1 MVLRSLPFVAAIAQS
16 VRAPDCGSGGRGF
29 EPRWPPHQISKTR
42 GPGLRRGPILKE
54 KASSKMKV
62 PQFRLFGFRRPREV
76 VGSAL
81 GKLEKTVMEEA
92 WRRGRVSA
100 SDIYRAF
107 GERTA
112 YTTWMT
118 TLDRLFKKG
127 LLAREKDGRA
137 YVYSPRVSREEFER
151 GVAED
156 VLGDLLDRSGGAEP
170 LLACIVDAVS
180 EHDRALLDEL
190 QRLVEEKRREL
201 GEGE

>member
-1 MVLRSLPFVAAIAQS
+1 
-16 VRAPDCGSGGRGF
+16 
-29 EPRWPPHQISKTR
+29 
-42 GPGLRRGPILKE
+42 
-54 KASSKMKV
+54 MKV
-62 PQFRLFGFRRPREV
+62 PQFTLFGFRRPREV
-76 VGSAL
+76 VGAAL

-156 VLGDLLDRSGGAEP
+156 VLGDLLGRGEGGAEP

-190 QRLVEEKRREL
+190 HRLVEEKRREL
-201 GEGE
+201 RAEEE

>member
-1 MVLRSLPFVAAIAQS
+1 
-16 VRAPDCGSGGRGF
+16 
-29 EPRWPPHQISKTR
+29 
-42 GPGLRRGPILKE
+42 
-54 KASSKMKV
+54 MKV
-62 PQFRLFGFRRPREV
+62 AQFRLFGFRRPREV

-100 SDIYRAF
+100 SDIFRAF

-127 LLAREKDGRA
+127 LLGREKDGRA
-137 YVYSPRVSREEFER
+137 YVYWPRLTQAEFER

-156 VLGDLLDRSGGAEP
+156 VLDGLLGRGGAEP

-190 QRLVEEKRREL
+190 HRLVEEKRREL
-201 GEGE
+201 SAEG

>member
-1 MVLRSLPFVAAIAQS
+1 
-16 VRAPDCGSGGRGF
+16 
-29 EPRWPPHQISKTR
+29 
-42 GPGLRRGPILKE
+42 
-54 KASSKMKV
+54 MKV

-118 TLDRLFKKG
+118 TLDRLYKKG
-127 LLAREKDGRA
+127 LLVREKEGRA
-137 YVYSPRVSREEFER
+137 YLYAARVTREEFER

-156 VLGDLLDRSGGAEP
+156 VLGGLLERNSGGAEP

-180 EHDRALLDEL
+180 EQDRSLLDEL
-190 QRLVEEKRREL
+190 HRLVEEKRREL
-201 GEGE
+201 EGKE

>member
-1 MVLRSLPFVAAIAQS
+1 
-16 VRAPDCGSGGRGF
+16 
-29 EPRWPPHQISKTR
+29 
-42 GPGLRRGPILKE
+42 
-54 KASSKMKV
+54 MKV

-107 GERTA
+107 GERT
-112 YTTWMT
+112 WMT

-156 VLGDLLDRSGGAEP
+156 VLGDLLGRSGGAEP

-180 EHDRALLDEL
+180 DHDRALLDEL

-201 GEGE
+201 SEGE

>member
-1 MVLRSLPFVAAIAQS
+1 
-16 VRAPDCGSGGRGF
+16 
-29 EPRWPPHQISKTR
+29 
-42 GPGLRRGPILKE
+42 
-54 KASSKMKV
+54 MKV

-81 GKLEKTVMEEA
+81 GKLEKTVMEEV

-127 LLAREKDGRA
+127 LLTREKDGRA
-137 YVYSPRVSREEFER
+137 YIYSPRVSREEFER

-156 VLGDLLDRSGGAEP
+156 VLGDLLGRSGGGAEP

-201 GEGE
+201 SEGE

>member
-1 MVLRSLPFVAAIAQS
+1 
-16 VRAPDCGSGGRGF
+16 
-29 EPRWPPHQISKTR
+29 
-42 GPGLRRGPILKE
+42 
-54 KASSKMKV
+54 MKV

-100 SDIYRAF
+100 NDIYRAF

-118 TLDRLFKKG
+118 TLDRLYKKG
-127 LLAREKDGRA
+127 LLKREKEGRA
-137 YVYSPRVSREEFER
+137 YLYTPSLTREEFER

-156 VLGDLLDRSGGAEP
+156 VLEGLLGRADGAEP

-180 EHDRALLDEL
+180 ERDRALLDEL
-190 QRLVEEKRREL
+190 HRLVEEKRREL
-201 GEGE
+201 SGEE

>member
-1 MVLRSLPFVAAIAQS
+1 
-16 VRAPDCGSGGRGF
+16 
-29 EPRWPPHQISKTR
+29 
-42 GPGLRRGPILKE
+42 
-54 KASSKMKV
+54 MKI
-62 PQFRLFGFRRPREV
+62 PQFTLFGFRRPREV

-81 GKLEKTVMEEA
+81 GKLEKTVMDEA
-92 WRRGRVSA
+92 WRRGRLSA

-118 TLDRLFKKG
+118 TLDRLYKKG
-127 LLAREKDGRA
+127 LLGREKEGRA
-137 YVYSPRVSREEFER
+137 YLYSPRLTREEFER

-156 VLGDLLDRSGGAEP
+156 VLGDLLGRGGGEP

-201 GEGE
+201 SGEE

>member
-1 MVLRSLPFVAAIAQS
+1 
-16 VRAPDCGSGGRGF
+16 
-29 EPRWPPHQISKTR
+29 
-42 GPGLRRGPILKE
+42 
-54 KASSKMKV
+54 MKV

-81 GKLEKTVMEEA
+81 GKLEKTVMEEV

-137 YVYSPRVSREEFER
+137 YIYSPRVSREEFER

-201 GEGE
+201 SEGD